1 MKCED
6 RCKDIGK
13 EWRKN
18 EEVRLKALRGATKR
32 RKDLLTE
39 AEKLRKET
47 EIKIQDLEIKV
58 KGFEVKVED
67 AKAALLEVERKEKL
81 RVVKSGTG
89 GQGQTGILLGLAKG
103 RVEELRTSLKKTR
116 TQRDAMLGRVAELEE
131 ALSKLKSEHNPNF
144 NDEGVK
150 TAVRTWEDY
159 AARETDDSWSE
170 GDDRDLD
177 AILKD
182 DGAES
187 GINWSEFE
195 NNSTHDASDDVAAL
209 YQFSSYLPA
218 TLQDWLSAQVS
229 TLRSL
234 LVEAGV
240 LPPSA
245 STSDSPS
252 DISSSPAVVSARKH
266 LTDTERDQSTSQS
279 DLTRALDDLKRDH
292 GPQDVFRALKSTCIT
307 RDSGEYTYELCFMAS
322 TKQKPKK
329 GGSDTNMGNFV
340 GFDTEEVDDGDGH
353 SPEGKS
359 LGTGTRV
366 VMKYEGGQ
374 HCWNGPN
381 RATRVVLACSEKDEI
396 WRVSE
401 SEKCIYRME
410 VGTAA
415 VCDAVINGS
424 GASNTGTGKEI
435 GKDEL

>member
-1 MKCED
+1 M
-6 RCKDIGK
+6 
-13 EWRKN
+13 
-18 EEVRLKALRGATKR
+18 KALRGATKR
-32 RKDLLTE
+32 RKELLAE
-39 AEKLRKET
+39 AEKLRKEN
-47 EIKIQDLEIKV
+47 EVRIQDLEIKI
-58 KGFEVKVED
+58 KGFEIKVED
-67 AKAALLEVERKEKL
+67 AKTALLEVERKERL

-89 GQGQTGILLGLAKG
+89 GHGQTGVLLGLAKG
-103 RVEELRTSLKKTR
+103 RVEELKTSLKKTR

-170 GDDRDLD
+170 GEDRDLD

-182 DGAES
+182 DGPES

-195 NNSTHDASDDVAAL
+195 ANSTDDTSSSDVAAL

-218 TLQDWLSAQVS
+218 TLQDWLSTQYS
-229 TLRSL
+229 TLRTL

-240 LPPSA
+240 LPPASES
-245 STSDSPS
+245 STSS
-252 DISSSPAVVSARKH
+252 DISNNPAVVSARKH
-266 LTDTERDQSTSQS
+266 LTDTERDQTTAQS
-279 DLTRALDDLKRDH
+279 DLTTAQDDLHRDH

-353 SPEGKS
+353 SSEGKT

-401 SEKCIYRME
+401 SEKCVYRME

-424 GASNTGTGKEI
+424 GGDGKEK